1 MNSKDVVTIAG
12 FAKEVGHDISSRHR
26 VGFDEGRESAYEAG
40 RVAGRESAIHAL
52 TAARFGLEAA
62 DHVVKTTRSMLYE
75 PEPFGSIGNAGRI
88 GICVLTCST
97 AEELLARVRE
107 VKEEEAKRDRELAPS
122 LVAKGTSVDPRGP
135 ELEAD
140 PSKT

>member
-107 VKEEEAKRDRELAPS
+107 VKEEEAKRDRELRAFFSGQGDERRP
-122 LVAKGTSVDPRGP
+122 PR
-135 ELEAD
+135 
-140 PSKT
+140 S

>member
-12 FAKEVGHDISSRHR
+12 FAKEVGQDIHSRHR
-26 VGFDEGRESAYEAG
+26 VGFDEGRASAYEAG

-52 TAARFGLEAA
+52 AAARFGVETA
-62 DHVVKTTRSMLYE
+62 DHVVEATMSMLYE
-75 PEPFGSIGNAGRI
+75 PEPFVGIGTAGRI

-107 VKEEEAKRDRELAPS
+107 VKEEEAKRDRELRAFF
-122 LVAKGTSVDPRGP
+122 RGK
-135 ELEAD
+135 ERRRDGGEA
-140 PSKT
+140 